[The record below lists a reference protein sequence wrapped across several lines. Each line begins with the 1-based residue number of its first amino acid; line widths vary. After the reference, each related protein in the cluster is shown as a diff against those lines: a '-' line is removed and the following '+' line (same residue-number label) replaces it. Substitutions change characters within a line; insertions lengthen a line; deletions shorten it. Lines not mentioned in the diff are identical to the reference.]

1 MSKKKKPSEV
11 SNPILKQNE
20 AILKE
25 NTLVLKENFL
35 KTNYLPL
42 LCIGILSFALYF
54 QSIFFD
60 YALDDTMVIVKNKFT
75 QQGMDGIGDIF
86 RYESFRGYFGEQK
99 QLIEGDRYRP
109 LSIATFAVEQS
120 LFGGNKAVSHFINI
134 LLYALTGFLMFR
146 VLFLMFFNRN
156 RENTEGVALWYFSVP
171 FLATMLFLAHP
182 LHVEV
187 VANVKGRDELLALL
201 GELGALYFTFKY
213 LNDKKIK
220 YLIGSF
226 STFFIA
232 ILSKESAITFI
243 AIVPMA
249 AHFFTKATSFEK
261 LKVTLPVLVGAIV
274 YVAMRFNA
282 IGYLLGNAEI
292 TDLMNNPF
300 YGMII
305 SDKLATIFYTLLMYL
320 KLLVF
325 PHPLTHDYYP
335 FQIPKMTWAD
345 ATVWLSFL
353 LHIGLGIVILRG
365 WRRRNV
371 WAFSAAFYLITLS
384 IVSNL
389 FVSVGTFMNERFVY
403 HASFGFVLAFAYFLK
418 EKLPKM
424 PFFDKNTENTEGVK
438 RAGMAIFVAA
448 ILAFSMLTIN
458 RVPAWK
464 NGTTLNESAIKNS
477 PNSARANC
485 FFAISIWENSF
496 SKLPKDASAERK
508 KVLLDSMKMYF
519 DKSVQILPRYNAAQK
534 MRSGVAAEYFKLDGK
549 IEPLIKVFDEAN
561 TSGTYDKFVPDFLK
575 YVNGLP
581 SISPSDAE
589 RLSTFYAKMNAF
601 YKANYPNSSIS
612 SEYEKLLLEIK
623 ARIF

>member
-1 MSKKKKPSEV
+1 MSKKKKPSDIPK
-11 SNPILKQNE
+11 SIFKQNE
-20 AILKE
+20 AVLKE
-25 NTLVLKENFL
+25 NTLILKENFL
-35 KTNYLPL
+35 KMHYLPL

-120 LFGGNKAVSHFINI
+120 LCGGNKSISHFINI

-146 VLFLMFFNRN
+146 VLFLMFFSKNK
-156 RENTEGVALWYFSVP
+156 ENTEGVASWYFSIP

-187 VANVKGRDELLALL
+187 VANIKGRDEILALL

-232 ILSKESAITFI
+232 VLSKESAITFI
-243 AIVPMA
+243 AVVPLA
-249 AHFFTKATSFEK
+249 AHFFTKATNFEK
-261 LKVTLPVLVGAIV
+261 IKATLPVLVGAIA
-274 YVAMRFNA
+274 YVVMRFNA
-282 IGYLLGNAEI
+282 IGYLLGNTEI

-300 YGMII
+300 YGMSL

-345 ATVWLSFL
+345 PTVWLSFL
-353 LHIGLGIVILRG
+353 LHIGVGVVILRG
-365 WRRRNV
+365 WRERNV

-403 HASFGFVLAFAYFLK
+403 HASFGFCLAFAYFLK

-424 PFFDKNTENTEGVK
+424 PFFNKNTENTEGV
-438 RAGMAIFVAA
+438 RRVGMAIFGAVIIA
-448 ILAFSMLTIN
+448 ISMLTIN

-485 FFAISIWENSF
+485 FFAISMWENAF
-496 SKLPKDASAERK
+496 SKLPKDAPMERK

-581 SISPSDAE
+581 AISTSDAE
-589 RLSTFYAKMNAF
+589 RLSVFYAKMTAF
-601 YKANYPNSSIS
+601 YKTNYPNSSIAN
-612 SEYEKLLLEIK
+612 EYEKLLLEIK
-623 ARIF
+623 GKGF